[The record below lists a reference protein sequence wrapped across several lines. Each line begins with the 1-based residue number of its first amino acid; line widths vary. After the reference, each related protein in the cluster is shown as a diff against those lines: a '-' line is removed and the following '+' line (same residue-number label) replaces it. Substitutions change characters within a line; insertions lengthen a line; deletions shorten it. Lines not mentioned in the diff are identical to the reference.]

1 MSRAP
6 APGWRPAANGR
17 RSHEAATGTASTW
30 CSGRTPMAPRQSRW
44 LKVRGSS
51 GPYAVVR
58 HPMYGWALIMMLEIP
73 LALGSWWGLVIVMPA
88 SAEIIVRLSSVPT
101 LFEQTQLVGR
111 HWLVRGLRPL
121 R

>member
-1 MSRAP
+1 
-6 APGWRPAANGR
+6 
-17 RSHEAATGTASTW
+17 
-30 CSGRTPMAPRQSRW
+30 MAPRQSRW

-88 SAEIIVRLSSVPT
+88 SAEIIVRLLDEERFLARLWACSDYMRKVPYR
-101 LFEQTQLVGR
+101 LLPHV
-111 HWLVRGLRPL
+111 W
-121 R
+121 